1 MHPDP
6 VANLH
11 RMHTLAGYD
20 LFHPDLAT
28 DLQAICRQTAQ
39 RLGVAVAAVQVVLDT
54 ATAVI
59 ATNGGDTDFLT
70 PVGGGPN
77 ELSLCPNVVITR
89 APYIIDDLSTH
100 TLHATNPGVQAGL
113 LRSYAGVPLT
123 VADGEIIG
131 SHCVMDP
138 EPHHFTD
145 ADITEL
151 TTAATAI
158 VAHIS
163 GRRLVNHV

>member
-1 MHPDP
+1 MHSDP

-11 RMHTLAGYD
+11 RMRTLAGYD
-20 LFHPDLAT
+20 LFDPDLAT
-28 DLQAICRQTAQ
+28 DLRTVCRQTAE

-70 PVGGGPN
+70 LIGGGPN

-89 APYIIDDLSTH
+89 APYIIDDLTAH
-100 TLHATNPGVQAGL
+100 TLHASNPAVQAGL

-123 VADGEIIG
+123 LDGEIIG

-138 EPHHFTD
+138 EPRQFSE

-158 VAHIS
+158 VAHITE
-163 GRRLVNHV
+163 RRLVDHV